1 MRMKLIPKLMLAL
14 LFVVAAIPALSQVAP
29 QATQGSLPV
38 VVGIGGADYSID
50 FGPGARMEGIT
61 AWADLYPFKF
71 SRKLS
76 GLGFEAEGRD
86 LNFNKPSGLS
96 KMRQDTGMA
105 GFIYAVP
112 RYKIFRPYV
121 KMVAGVGSMDFP
133 AAPKSTYSHDTFL
146 VYAPGGGAE
155 VRMWQHLWFRAD
167 YEYQFWHA
175 VFGPHDLT
183 PQGIS
188 FGVSYDF
195 RPVRNE

>member
-155 VRMWQHLWFRAD
+155 VRMWQHL
-167 YEYQFWHA
+167 
-175 VFGPHDLT
+175 
-183 PQGIS
+183 
-188 FGVSYDF
+188 
-195 RPVRNE
+195 